1 MTAALPLPTAPV
13 LPAGLSEGEAQ
24 QRLSSG
30 GRNELLVSRPR
41 SMLRLVRE
49 VAFEPMFL
57 LLVAC
62 GALYMALGDVQEAL
76 MLLGFVFVV
85 MGISFVQQRRSERSL
100 DALRDL
106 SSPQARVIR
115 GGKERTVAARDLVV
129 DDIVMLAEGDRVP
142 ADLSLMH
149 CANLAIDESLLTGE
163 SVPVSKQAAMLPH
176 AADDSPLSTND
187 VVLTQAFSGTLVIR
201 GTAWGRITATGERS
215 ALGRIGRSL
224 AGIQV
229 ESTPIQKETRRVV
242 TRIAIV
248 GLALAAA
255 LAIAFALL
263 RGDWLH
269 GLLAGLTLAMA
280 ILPEELPVVL
290 TLFLGL
296 GAWRLAREKVL
307 ARSTPAVELLGATTV
322 LCVDKTGTLTANRMT
337 VRRLWSEAAV
347 HDTVRD
353 SAKAG
358 AALLQEAL
366 HGVLEYA
373 VLASHRRAFDPMET
387 AIGEAGQQLLA
398 HTEHLHTDWTLI
410 DDYPLSPEMLAMSRV
425 WQSPDRRER
434 LIAAKGAPEAI
445 VDLCH
450 LHPERS
456 ASIADQVLAMAAD
469 GLRVLG
475 VAQAT
480 FAAGELP
487 GLQHDFDFKFLGLV
501 GLEDPVR
508 PDVPQA
514 IAECQAAGIRVVM
527 VTGDHPAT
535 AISAA
540 RQAGLSTDAPVV
552 TGTELASLSDAELDA
567 RLVATHIFCRVQP
580 EQKLRLVRAFRARG
594 DVVAMTGDGV
604 NDAPALKAADIGVAM
619 GARGTEVARQA
630 AALVLLN
637 DDFAS
642 LVTAVRYG
650 RRVFANL
657 RKAIVFVVA
666 VHIPIVGLS
675 ILPVLFGWPMLLMPV
690 HILFLQL
697 IIDPACSVVF
707 EAEPLEP
714 DAMKVPPRRP
724 DQRLFDAEVMMRG
737 LWQGLGLLVLLL
749 MTYAGARLITRADA
763 GRDDMARALTF
774 VVLVLANLAL
784 IHSNRSWGRTVW
796 WGRALA
802 SGQFGWIALGTLA
815 LLSVVLIVPAVSRLF
830 SFFTPTLFLL
840 CAALGMVGLSLLWF
854 EGVKWGMRVRSR
866 HVVQCSGRLTGRPV
880 RQATPSGGARARES
894 SPEQ

>member
-1 MTAALPLPTAPV
+1 MSGGPLAAPAPAPPV
-13 LPAGLSEGEAQ
+13 GLKEAEAQ
-24 QRLSSG
+24 RRLVRDG
-30 GRNELLVSRPR
+30 ANELPVSRPR
-41 SMLRLVRE
+41 SMLRLARE

-62 GALYMALGDVQEAL
+62 GALYLALGDLQEAL

-85 MGISFVQQRRSERSL
+85 MAISFVQQRRSERSL

-106 SSPQARVIR
+106 SSPQARVVR
-115 GGKERTVAARDLVV
+115 DGKERTVAARDLVV
-129 DDIVMLAEGDRVP
+129 SDIVMLAEGDRVP
-142 ADLSLMH
+142 ADLLLIV
-149 CANLAIDESLLTGE
+149 CANLAVDESLLTGE
-163 SVPVSKQAAMLPH
+163 SVPVAKQAASL
-176 AADDSPLSTND
+176 AGA
-187 VVLTQAFSGTLVIR
+187 VFAGTLVTR
-201 GTAWGRITATGERS
+201 GTAQGRVTATGVHS
-215 ALGRIGRSL
+215 ALGRIGQSL
-224 AGIQV
+224 AAIKT
-229 ESTPIQKETRRVV
+229 EATPIQQETRRVV
-242 TRIAIV
+242 TRVAIV
-248 GLALAAA
+248 GLVLAAA
-255 LAIAFALL
+255 LAIVFGLL
-263 RGDWLH
+263 RGDWLQ
-269 GLLAGLTLAMA
+269 GLLAGLTLAIA
-280 ILPEELPVVL
+280 LLPEELPMVL

-296 GAWRLAREKVL
+296 GAWRLSREKVL
-307 ARSTPAVELLGATTV
+307 ARSIPAVELLGATTV

-347 HDTVRD
+347 HDMGRDTVRD
-353 SAKAG
+353 SAKAD
-358 AALLQEAL
+358 ATPLQEEL

-373 VLASHRRAFDPMET
+373 VLASHRRAFDPMES
-387 AIGEAGQQLLA
+387 AIGEAGQHLLA

-425 WQSPDRRER
+425 WQSPDLRAL

-450 LHPERS
+450 LDARRS
-456 ASIADQVLAMAAD
+456 ASVAEQVVAMAAD

-480 FAAGELP
+480 FAAGALP
-487 GLQHDFDFKFLGLV
+487 GLQHDFDFQFLGLV

-514 IAECQAAGIRVVM
+514 IAECRAAGIRVVM
-527 VTGDHPAT
+527 MTGDHPAT
-535 AISAA
+535 ALSVAK
-540 RQAGLSTDAPVV
+540 QAGLGTDAPVI
-552 TGTELASLSDAELDA
+552 TGTELSMLSDAELDA
-567 RLVATHIFCRVQP
+567 RLAETLIFCRVQP

-666 VHIPIVGLS
+666 VHVPIIGLS

-690 HILFLQL
+690 HIVFLQL
-697 IIDPACSVVF
+697 IIDPACSIVF

-714 DAMKVPPRRP
+714 DAMTVPPRRP
-724 DQRLFDAEVMMRG
+724 DQRLFDSVVLMRG
-737 LWQGLGLLVLLL
+737 LWQGLGLLLLL
-749 MTYAGARLITRADA
+749 LATYAGARLMAPSDA

-784 IHSNRSWGRTVW
+784 IHTNRSWSRTVW
-796 WGRALA
+796 WGRAVTG
-802 SGQFGWIALGTLA
+802 GQFGWIVLATLA
-815 LLSVVLIVPAVSRLF
+815 MLGVVLSVPVVGRLF
-830 SFFTPTLFLL
+830 AFTMPPPFMLL
-840 CAALGMVGLSLLWF
+840 CGLGVAALSLLWF
-854 EGVKWGMRVRSR
+854 EGVKWRIRVRSH
-866 HVVQCSGRLTGRPV
+866 HVD
-880 RQATPSGGARARES
+880 
-894 SPEQ
+894 